1 MSRLERHYLTAYKI
15 RRVEESLLD
24 EFSTGKIA
32 GTIHTCIGQEFIG
45 IAVSESLRES
55 DVVISNHRCHGHYI
69 SRFGEIRFLIAEL
82 FGKPSGVCRGFGGS
96 QHLHRP
102 GFFSSGIQGGMVPS
116 AVGLAVVEKRR
127 GDGNIVVVYLG
138 DGTFGQG
145 VVYEG
150 LNLAALWSLPLLFVV
165 ENNHYA
171 QSTNQKQTLAGTF
184 ENRAKA
190 FQLDYLAASTF
201 DPEALMGEAQRAVE
215 HVRNRGGAAL
225 LEIETYR
232 LSPHSKGDDTR
243 DPAEVEAYR
252 QKDPLNLFLGEARTS
267 PRLQSSLKEID
278 DEIGST
284 LDCVQKEED
293 SIEISHPSME
303 DPEAKAIPETRF
315 SRVELGHH
323 PKQVQALNAGLHQ
336 AFREDPDIL
345 FFGEDIQDPYGGA
358 FKVSRGLSE
367 KFPGRVFNMPISE
380 ASIVGTA
387 LGVALGEK
395 TAIAEIMFGD
405 FLALA
410 FDQIVNHAGKF
421 HSMFGREIRLPLII
435 RTPMGG
441 GRGYG
446 PTHSQSLE
454 KHFIGAPGVDV
465 YMVHPRVD
473 LETFYRHLLKH
484 VRRTAVVIENKLL
497 YGCSRSDALPEGY
510 ELYESEDEYP
520 ISRLLSTGGSPDV
533 TVVSIGGTGL
543 SLESAMRQLNDEEV
557 YLDVFY
563 PLRMDFRELG
573 ALSASLAKTGKL
585 LVLEEGT
592 QTLNLAS
599 EYTKRLMSRMK
610 GQRVPVCRAL
620 SALDLPLPSAKYLES
635 QVVPGTESIIR
646 SVLDLY
652 DA

>member
-1 MSRLERHYLTAYKI
+1 VNRFEKHYLTAYKI
-15 RRVEESLLD
+15 RRVEETLLE
-24 EFSTGKIA
+24 EFSTGKLA

-45 IAVSESLRES
+45 IAVSESLGEG

-69 SRFGEIRFLIAEL
+69 SRFGEIRSLIGEL

-116 AVGLAVVEKRR
+116 ALGLALVEKQRQE
-127 GDGNIVVVYLG
+127 GNIVVVYLG

-150 LNLAALWSLPLLFVV
+150 LNLAALWTLPVLFVV

-171 QSTNQKQTLAGTF
+171 QSTRQEQTFAGTF
-184 ENRAKA
+184 EDRAKA
-190 FQLDYLAASTF
+190 FGLRYFKAATS
-201 DPEALMGEAQRAVE
+201 DPETLMGEAQRAVE
-215 HVRNRGGAAL
+215 RVRLGGGAAM

-243 DPAEVEAYR
+243 DPAEVEAHR
-252 QKDPLNLFLGEARTS
+252 REDPLTRFLRETRAN
-267 PRLQSSLKEID
+267 PRLQKVLEEID
-278 DEIGST
+278 GEIDST
-284 LDCVQKEED
+284 VDCVRKEED
-293 SIEISHPSME
+293 SVTISVPAPPISE
-303 DPEAKAIPETRF
+303 SSF
-315 SRVELGHH
+315 SSVALGNY
-323 PKQVQALNAGLHQ
+323 PKQVQALNQALHV
-336 AFREDPDIL
+336 AFRDDPDTL

-367 KFPGRVFNMPISE
+367 TFPGRVFNMPISE
-380 ASIVGTA
+380 ATIVGTA
-387 LGVALGEK
+387 LGAALGSK

-421 HSMFGREIRLPLII
+421 HSMFGREIRIPLIV

-454 KHFIGAPGVDV
+454 KHLLGAPGVDV
-465 YMVHPRVD
+465 YIMHPRVD
-473 LETFYRHLLKH
+473 VEAFYRHLLRH
-484 VRRTAVVIENKLL
+484 VQRTSIIIENKLL
-497 YGCSRSDALPEGY
+497 YGTSRSDALPAGY
-510 ELYESEDEYP
+510 ELHESADDYP
-520 ISRLLSTGGSPDV
+520 ISRLLPTGKTPDV
-533 TVVSIGGTGL
+533 TVVCIGGVGL
-543 SLESAMRQLNDEEV
+543 SLESAMSRLHEEEV

-563 PLRMDFRELG
+563 PLQMNFREVG
-573 ALSASLAKTGKL
+573 AVRRSLAATGKL
-585 LVLEEGT
+585 LVVEEGT

-599 EYTKRLMSRMK
+599 EYAKRLMGELGGR
-610 GQRVPVCRAL
+610 RAPAYRAL
-620 SALDLPLPSAKYLES
+620 STLDLPFPSAKYLEA
-635 QVVPGTESIIR
+635 QIIPGPDSVFR
-646 SVLDLY
+646 AVLDLY

>member
-1 MSRLERHYLTAYKI
+1 MSLFERQYLTAYKI
-15 RRVEESLLD
+15 RRVEESLLE
-24 EFSTGKIA
+24 EFATGNIA

-45 IAVSESLRES
+45 IAVSESLRET

-69 SRFGEIRFLIAEL
+69 SRFGEIRSLVAEL

-102 GFFSSGIQGGMVPS
+102 GFYSSGIQGGMVPS
-116 AVGLAVVEKRR
+116 ALGLALVEKRR
-127 GDGNIVVVYLG
+127 GEGNIVVVYLG

-150 LNLAALWSLPLLFVV
+150 LNLAALWGLPVLFVV

-171 QSTNQKQTLAGTF
+171 QSTKQEQTLAGTF

-190 FQLDYLAASTF
+190 FHLDYLAASTF
-201 DPEALMGEAQRAVE
+201 EPETLMGQAKRAVE
-215 HVRNRGGAAL
+215 RVRNGGCPVL

-243 DPAEVEAYR
+243 DPDEIQAYR
-252 QKDPLNLFLGEARTS
+252 EKDPLNRFLVEARTS
-267 PRLQSSLKEID
+267 LSLESALKEID
-278 DEIGST
+278 DEIRST
-284 LDCVQKEED
+284 LDCVRKEED
-293 SIEISHPSME
+293 SITIAVSLAST
-303 DPEAKAIPETRF
+303 PELGF
-315 SRVELGHH
+315 SRVEVGHY
-323 PKQVQALNAGLHQ
+323 PKQARALNVAFHE
-336 AFREDPDIL
+336 AFREDPEIL

-367 KFPGRVFNMPISE
+367 KFPGRVLNMPISE

-387 LGVALGEK
+387 LGVALSEK

-421 HSMFGREIRLPLII
+421 HSMFGREIRVPLII

-454 KHFIGAPGVDV
+454 KHFVGAPGVDV
-465 YMVHPRVD
+465 YVVHPRVD
-473 LETFYRHLLKH
+473 IETFYRHLLKH

-497 YGCSRSDALPEGY
+497 YGCSRSDVLPEGY
-510 ELYESEDEYP
+510 ELHESEGEYP
-520 ISRLLSTGGSPDV
+520 VSRLLPAGVSPDV
-533 TVVSIGGTGL
+533 TVVSIGGVGL
-543 SLESAMRQLNDEEV
+543 SLESAMRRLNEEEV

-573 ALSASLAKTGKL
+573 VLRSSLGNTGKL

-599 EYTKRLMSRMK
+599 EYAKRLVSGME
-610 GQRVPVCRAL
+610 GQRAPICRSL

-646 SVLDLY
+646 EVLELY

>member
-1 MSRLERHYLTAYKI
+1 MSGFERHYLTAYKI
-15 RRVEESLLD
+15 RRVEESLLE

-45 IAVSESLRES
+45 IAVSESLHER

-69 SRFGEIRFLIAEL
+69 SRFGEIRSLVAEL

-102 GFFSSGIQGGMVPS
+102 GFYSSGIQGGMVPS
-116 AVGLAVVEKRR
+116 ALGLALVEKRR
-127 GDGNIVVVYLG
+127 GEGNIVVVYLG

-150 LNLAALWSLPLLFVV
+150 LNLAALWSLPVLFVV

-171 QSTNQKQTLAGTF
+171 QSTKQEQTLAGTF

-190 FQLDYLAASTF
+190 FRLDYLAASTF
-201 DPEALMGEAQRAVE
+201 EPEPLMGQANRAVE
-215 HVRNRGGAAL
+215 RVRNSSGPVM

-243 DPAEVEAYR
+243 DPGEIQAHRE
-252 QKDPLNLFLGEARTS
+252 KDPLNRFLVEARTS
-267 PRLQSSLKEID
+267 LSFESARKEID
-278 DEIGST
+278 DEIRST
-284 LDCVQKEED
+284 LACVRKEED
-293 SIEISHPSME
+293 TIRVAVPPTGVPEIG
-303 DPEAKAIPETRF
+303 F
-315 SRVELGHH
+315 SRVELGHY
-323 PKQVQALNAGLHQ
+323 PKQARALNVALHE
-336 AFREDPDIL
+336 AFREDPEIL

-367 KFPGRVFNMPISE
+367 KFPGRVLNMPISE

-387 LGVALGEK
+387 LGVALSEK

-421 HSMFGREIRLPLII
+421 HSMFGREIRVPLII

-454 KHFIGAPGVDV
+454 KHFVGAPGVDV
-465 YMVHPRVD
+465 YVVHPRVD
-473 LETFYRHLLKH
+473 IETFYRHLLKH

-497 YGCSRSDALPEGY
+497 YGCSRSDVLPEGY
-510 ELYESEDEYP
+510 ELHESEDEYP
-520 ISRLLSTGGSPDV
+520 VSRLLPAGVSPDV
-533 TVVSIGGTGL
+533 TVVSVGGVGL
-543 SLESAMRQLNDEEV
+543 SLESAMRRLSEEEV

-573 ALSASLAKTGKL
+573 ALRSSLANTGKL

-599 EYTKRLMSRMK
+599 EYAKRLVSEMK
-610 GQRVPVCRAL
+610 GQRAPICRSL

-635 QVVPGTESIIR
+635 QVVPGMESIIR
-646 SVLDLY
+646 AVLDLY

>member
-1 MSRLERHYLTAYKI
+1 MRRIERHYLTAYKI
-15 RRVEESLLD
+15 RRVEESLLE
-24 EFSTGKIA
+24 EFSTGTIA

-45 IAVSESLRES
+45 IAVSESLRER

-69 SRFGEIRFLIAEL
+69 SRFGEIRPLVAEL

-102 GFFSSGIQGGMVPS
+102 GFYSSGIQGGMVPS
-116 AVGLAVVEKRR
+116 ALGLALVEKRR
-127 GDGNIVVVYLG
+127 GEGSIVVVYLG

-150 LNLAALWSLPLLFVV
+150 LNLAALWRLPVLFVV

-171 QSTNQKQTLAGTF
+171 QSTKQEQTLAGTF
-184 ENRAKA
+184 EDRAKA
-190 FQLDYLAASTF
+190 FQLDYISASTF
-201 DPEALMGEAQRAVE
+201 EPETLMGQAKQAVE
-215 HVRNRGGAAL
+215 RVRNGSGPVL
-225 LEIETYR
+225 FEIETYR

-243 DPAEVEAYR
+243 DAAELEAYR
-252 QKDPLNLFLGEARTS
+252 RKDPLNRFLERARES
-267 PRLQSSLKEID
+267 PSLETALKEIEE
-278 DEIGST
+278 EIRST
-284 LDCVQKEED
+284 LDCVREEED
-293 SIEISHPSME
+293 SIEIAVPPAGSREMG
-303 DPEAKAIPETRF
+303 F
-315 SRVELGHH
+315 SRVELGRH
-323 PKQVQALNAGLHQ
+323 PQETKQVQALNTALHE
-336 AFREDPDIL
+336 AFREDPEIL

-367 KFPGRVFNMPISE
+367 RFPGRVFNMPISE

-421 HSMFGREIRLPLII
+421 HSMFGREIRIPLVI
-435 RTPMGG
+435 RAPMGG

-454 KHFIGAPGVDV
+454 KHFVGAPGVDV
-465 YMVHPRVD
+465 YVVHPRVD
-473 LETFYRHLLKH
+473 IERFYRHLLQH
-484 VRRTAVVIENKLL
+484 VRRTALVIENKLL

-510 ELYESEDEYP
+510 ELHESEGEYP
-520 ISRLLSTGGSPDV
+520 VSRLLPAGVLPDV
-533 TVVSIGGTGL
+533 TVVSIGGVGL
-543 SLESAMRQLNDEEV
+543 PLETAVRRLSEEEV

-563 PLRMDFRELG
+563 PLRMDFQELRV
-573 ALSASLAKTGKL
+573 LQSSLGRTGKL

-599 EYTKRLMSRMK
+599 EYTKRLVCGTEGRTL
-610 GQRVPVCRAL
+610 VCRTL
-620 SALDLPLPSAKYLES
+620 SALDLPLPSAKYLEN
-635 QVVPGTESIIR
+635 QVIPGTESIVR
-646 SVLDLY
+646 AVLDLY

>member
-1 MSRLERHYLTAYKI
+1 MSRFERHYLTAYKI
-15 RRVEESLLD
+15 RRVEESLLE
-24 EFSTGKIA
+24 EFSTGRIA
-32 GTIHTCIGQEFIG
+32 GTIHACIGQEFIG
-45 IAVSESLRES
+45 IAVSESLRER

-69 SRFGEIRFLIAEL
+69 SRFGDIRSLIAEL
-82 FGKPSGVCRGFGGS
+82 LGKPSGVCRGFGGS

-102 GFFSSGIQGGMVPS
+102 GFYSSGIQGGMVPS
-116 AVGLAVVEKRR
+116 GLGLALLEKRR
-127 GDGNIVVVYLG
+127 GEGNIVVVYLG

-150 LNLAALWSLPLLFVV
+150 LNLASLWRLPILFVV

-171 QSTNQKQTLAGTF
+171 QSTKQEQTLSGTF

-190 FQLDYLAASTF
+190 FELDYLAASTF
-201 DPEALMGEAQRAVE
+201 DPETLMGEAKRAVE
-215 HVRNRGGAAL
+215 RVRDGSGAVL

-232 LSPHSKGDDTR
+232 LAPHSKGDDTR
-243 DPAEVEAYR
+243 DPAEIEAYR
-252 QKDPLNLFLGEARTS
+252 KKDPLNRFLAEARES
-267 PRLQSSLKEID
+267 PSLQRALKEID

-284 LDCVQKEED
+284 LDCARQEED
-293 SIEISHPSME
+293 SIQVAVPSTAILEIGL
-303 DPEAKAIPETRF
+303 
-315 SRVELGHH
+315 SRIELGRH
-323 PKQVQALNAGLHQ
+323 PKQAKQAQALNTALHE
-336 AFREDPDIL
+336 AFRADPEIL

-421 HSMFGREIRLPLII
+421 HSMFGREIRIPLVI

-454 KHFIGAPGVDV
+454 KHFVGAPGVDV
-465 YMVHPRVD
+465 FILHPRVD
-473 LETFYRHLLKH
+473 VETFYRHLLKH

-497 YGCSRSDALPEGY
+497 YGCSRSDALPDGY
-510 ELYESEDEYP
+510 ELHESEGEYP
-520 ISRLLSTGGSPDV
+520 FGRLLPGGVAPDV
-533 TVVSIGGTGL
+533 TVVSIGGAGL
-543 SLESAMRQLNDEEV
+543 SLESAFRQLNEEEV

-573 ALSASLAKTGKL
+573 VLRRSLAKTGKL

-592 QTLNLAS
+592 QTLSLAS
-599 EYTKRLMSRMK
+599 EYAKRLVSDME
-610 GQRVPVCRAL
+610 GQRAPIYRAL
-620 SALDLPLPSAKYLES
+620 SAVDLPLPSAKYLES
-635 QVVPGTESIIR
+635 QVIPGTESIVR
-646 SVLDLY
+646 AVLELY